1 MLSPHSSLLEPPFT
15 MDRYDPWPTGQWLQ
29 LKDLRHHT
37 LVLFHPSSQV
47 SFEVQ
52 VNNQFHHLEIDNH
65 GHLSL
70 IDPGVTYQIRG
81 DQPFRVSLLHFSTN
95 LMQTIAASIGLGN
108 LPFAPLLRMDFGLST
123 VPLSDSREIAQ
134 LSPPRPQA
142 QEASQVAYPVLAS
155 SGQWCPQPSGQS
167 DHLEPLLNLT
177 VKDLTLYHLATAVEI
192 EVKADRSRS
201 SGYLD
206 SLILA
211 LATYLVQRYGVGR
224 APATPLLQSSL
235 ATHLEW
241 QQLLHQVQQFY
252 PSSGLA
258 ASQAPPLPVST
269 PVGTVTTAIAWINQL
284 CIEQAYHPLS
294 DTETWLLVGVLRGEG
309 YGQIAKACNRSL
321 GHMKSVGANLW
332 RQLSE
337 LTGQPIRKSNLRSY
351 LERQGLRIPPR
362 QSSVRVTKA
371 QRSVNP
377 AIDD

>member
-1 MLSPHSSLLEPPFT
+1 M
-15 MDRYDPWPTGQWLQ
+15 
-29 LKDLRHHT
+29 
-37 LVLFHPSSQV
+37 
-47 SFEVQ
+47 
-52 VNNQFHHLEIDNH
+52 
-65 GHLSL
+65 
-70 IDPGVTYQIRG
+70 
-81 DQPFRVSLLHFSTN
+81 
-95 LMQTIAASIGLGN
+95 
-108 LPFAPLLRMDFGLST
+108 
-123 VPLSDSREIAQ
+123 
-134 LSPPRPQA
+134 
-142 QEASQVAYPVLAS
+142 
-155 SGQWCPQPSGQS
+155 
-167 DHLEPLLNLT
+167 
-177 VKDLTLYHLATAVEI
+177 
-192 EVKADRSRS
+192 
-201 SGYLD
+201 
-206 SLILA
+206 
-211 LATYLVQRYGVGR
+211 ATYLVQRYGVGR

-252 PSSGLA
+252 PSPGLA

-294 DTETWLLVGVLRGEG
+294 DTETRLLVGVLRGEG